1 VRYRRSNEGLAI
13 RKRQCAT
20 TRREEPICR
29 PVGEEERSFQS
40 CPVVPLSPAESLLCA
55 ANDRESQRAIRE
67 RTKHQIE
74 TLERRVQE
82 LESGEA
88 YQRLESVVRE
98 REELR
103 AENEDIKAR
112 LTSVLAIVQPILGI
126 GIGIGAASSTS
137 LSWSDSSSG

>member
-1 VRYRRSNEGLAI
+1 M
-13 RKRQCAT
+13 
-20 TRREEPICR
+20 
-29 PVGEEERSFQS
+29 
-40 CPVVPLSPAESLLCA
+40 SPAESLLCA